1 MALKT
6 LQQTEEIFLH
16 YFPTDFL
23 NNKIIQ
29 YVSVSWKSNI
39 QHIERECLPCERNS
53 NDTNTFFALTWLI
66 VY

>member
-16 YFPTDFL
+16 YFPTDIL

-29 YVSVSWKSNI
+29 YVSVSRKSNI
-39 QHIERECLPCERNS
+39 QHRERECLPCERNS
-53 NDTNTFFALTWLI
+53 KDTNTFFALNRLI